1 MKRIVKIIGI
11 VAVVLIVVL
20 VAIPF
25 LVDVNRF
32 KPEIESDLSAAL
44 GRQVKVGNL
53 RLSILG
59 GSVAADDLSIA
70 DDPAFSKEPFI
81 RAKAL
86 GVGVEMI
93 PLIFSKELHV
103 TELTIEQPQVSLLRT
118 AAGKWNFSSLG
129 GKAAKPAGKSSVS
142 PDLAVGK
149 LTVSNGRVSLDN
161 ISNRAKPQVFQN
173 VDITVQN
180 FSFTSKFPFTLS
192 AGLPGGGTAK
202 LDGTA
207 GPIDAADASLTPVQA
222 KINVSKLDLAASGFV
237 EPASGIAGLA
247 DFNGTTSSNGHQA
260 QSSGTATLTKLEL
273 SPKGSPAPSAVNLKY
288 ATTYE
293 LQKQSG
299 ELTQGDVTIGKA
311 LARL

>member
-86 GVGVEMI
+86 DVGVEVM
-93 PLIFSKELHV
+93 PLIFSKKLNV
-103 TELTIEQPQVSLLRT
+103 TDLTIEQPQVSLLRT
-118 AAGKWNFSSLG
+118 ADGRWNFSSLG
-129 GKAAKPAGKSSVS
+129 GKTAQPASKSS
-142 PDLAVGK
+142 
-149 LTVSNGRVSLDN
+149 
-161 ISNRAKPQVFQN
+161 
-173 VDITVQN
+173 
-180 FSFTSKFPFTLS
+180 
-192 AGLPGGGTAK
+192 
-202 LDGTA
+202 
-207 GPIDAADASLTPVQA
+207 
-222 KINVSKLDLAASGFV
+222 SGD
-237 EPASGIAGLA
+237 P
-247 DFNGTTSSNGHQA
+247 
-260 QSSGTATLTKLEL
+260 
-273 SPKGSPAPSAVNLKY
+273 
-288 ATTYE
+288 
-293 LQKQSG
+293 
-299 ELTQGDVTIGKA
+299 
-311 LARL
+311 